1 MTDFIQ
7 LGNQLSAPRPL
18 SFASKWPLTT
28 PLKWFTTNWSP
39 RRLVTLAPPAAN
51 TKNVA
56 AIATAVP
63 PHTIYCEGL
72 IQTWVTE
79 VESIWLYTDLYI
91 FLNSYLRKISKSSW
105 LFSLFFSLPALLPFW
120 IGWLDQNW
128 QSLAIQ
134 FNPPIPCFSRKW
146 PKLWA
151 HLNWLGLA
159 DWILK
164 RGEYFTHRLFVVHTK
179 TEKWSW
185 SGWAWVCKSVK
196 RVQFSTPLLSP
207 LASSMPSSSSSPS
220 SLS

>member
-79 VESIWLYTDLYI
+79 VESIWLYTDLYL
-91 FLNSYLRKISKSSW
+91 FLNSYLRKISQSSW
-105 LFSLFFSLPALLPFW
+105 LFSLFFSLPALLPLWQTSEVWFKLW
-120 IGWLDQNW
+120 PIALKYQNPLDWLIGPELACIATSPTRPANPW
-128 QSLAIQ
+128 QSSSICQ
-134 FNPPIPCFSRKW
+134 SHVSPENGPNCRPTSIGSDWPIGF
-146 PKLWA
+146 
-151 HLNWLGLA
+151 
-159 DWILK
+159 
-164 RGEYFTHRLFVVHTK
+164 
-179 TEKWSW
+179 
-185 SGWAWVCKSVK
+185 
-196 RVQFSTPLLSP
+196 
-207 LASSMPSSSSSPS
+207 
-220 SLS
+220 